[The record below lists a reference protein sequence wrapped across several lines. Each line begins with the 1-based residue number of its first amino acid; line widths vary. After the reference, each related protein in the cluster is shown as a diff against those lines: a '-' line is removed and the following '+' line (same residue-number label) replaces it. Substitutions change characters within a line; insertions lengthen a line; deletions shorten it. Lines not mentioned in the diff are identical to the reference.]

1 MPKAPVKKAEGNAP
15 AGAKVGRPH
24 VPETYGLKASKE
36 YLPWSF
42 AEERLTASKNYWICS
57 ARPDGRPHSIPVWGF
72 WLDGTLYFGT
82 ALESRKGKN
91 LAHNPAVSV
100 HLESGDEVVILEGI
114 AVVVDTQD
122 KAVTK
127 RLDAQSRKKYQ
138 MPLVLTP
145 DTVIYSVRPRVV
157 LAWRERD
164 FPSSA
169 TRWEFA
175 AA

>member
-1 MPKAPVKKAEGNAP
+1 MPKAPVQKTDIDTP

-24 VPETYGLKASKE
+24 VPETYGLKASNE

-72 WLDGTLYFGT
+72 WLDGTMYFGT
-82 ALESRKGKN
+82 AVESRKGKN

-100 HLESGDEVVILEGI
+100 HLESGDEVVILEGN
-114 AVVVDTQD
+114 AVAVDTQD
-122 KAVTK
+122 KGVTK
-127 RLDAQSRKKYQ
+127 RLDALSRKKYK

-145 DTVIYSVRPRVV
+145 GTVMYGVRPRVV
-157 LAWRERD
+157 LAWREKD

-175 AA
+175 EV